1 LIVVDLGHLI
11 VLNPKNSGLLTAAVL
26 SGFIVNPLWF
36 LWVARILWR
45 GESVP
50 AAPVRPAP

>member
-1 LIVVDLGHLI
+1 LIVVDLGRLI
-11 VLNPKNSGLLTAAVL
+11 VLNPKNPGLLTAAVL